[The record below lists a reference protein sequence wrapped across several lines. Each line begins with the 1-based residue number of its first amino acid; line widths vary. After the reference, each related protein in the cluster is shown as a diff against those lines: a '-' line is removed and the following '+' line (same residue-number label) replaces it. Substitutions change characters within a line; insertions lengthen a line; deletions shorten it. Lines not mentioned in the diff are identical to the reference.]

1 MLYRLLQPLVMF
13 VFPGGLLLM
22 AAVGFL
28 RPQGLPVWCQTPITA
43 LPYLAL
49 VFGLVFGW
57 YFGST
62 RMLLSLLTLTFASQA
77 LSTWPLE
84 KDPASVSH
92 TIFSATTF
100 LLPLNFLA
108 FSILKEEAIGTLRAG
123 LRLLLFLLQPF
134 VVLWLCDP
142 GNQEMASALKTASLS
157 WPSAWTPVPQAAVLV
172 FLISGVM
179 HLVRFAIRRHPMDA
193 GAMWALAAVFL
204 AYHGTQ
210 FGWHPINFF
219 ATAGLILF
227 LSLMQASYQQTYRD
241 ALTGIPGRIA
251 YEEATAQLGRKFA
264 IAVLAIDQLKGYA
277 GTYGKPVVEQVL
289 KLAAPKVQAACQAG
303 RVFRVSG
310 EEFTFIFPR
319 QSAVEALVELETI
332 RKGIESSSLY
342 VRDGQRVW
350 DHTRNGGSPSRK
362 DQELPLTASI
372 GIADSAAEDATLSV
386 VIKAAYRALYEAKA
400 GGGNVVKRATV
411 TAQSFRRSFGQS
423 ASVTTRTGY
432 TAAK

>member
-1 MLYRLLQPLVMF
+1 
-13 VFPGGLLLM
+13 
-22 AAVGFL
+22 
-28 RPQGLPVWCQTPITA
+28 
-43 LPYLAL
+43 
-49 VFGLVFGW
+49 
-57 YFGST
+57 
-62 RMLLSLLTLTFASQA
+62 
-77 LSTWPLE
+77 
-84 KDPASVSH
+84 
-92 TIFSATTF
+92 
-100 LLPLNFLA
+100 
-108 FSILKEEAIGTLRAG
+108 
-123 LRLLLFLLQPF
+123 
-134 VVLWLCDP
+134 
-142 GNQEMASALKTASLS
+142 
-157 WPSAWTPVPQAAVLV
+157 
-172 FLISGVM
+172 
-179 HLVRFAIRRHPMDA
+179 
-193 GAMWALAAVFL
+193 LAAVFL

-251 YEEATAQLGRKFA
+251 YEEATAQLGRKYA

-277 GTYGKPVVEQVL
+277 GTYGKPVVEQIL

-362 DQELPLTASI
+362 DQELLLTASI
-372 GIADSAAEDATLSV
+372 GIADSAGEDAKLSL

-400 GGGNVVKRATV
+400 GGGNVVKRATF
-411 TAQSFRRSFGQS
+411 TAQSFRRSVGQS